1 VTSDRPTIPA
11 PRVRANVQRLR
22 RLACAIWQLA
32 DALDEQ
38 QPGEIA
44 ERVVAALSGEIEHYV
59 GRLAVALGLRWAT
72 GERQGGEGEA
82 EQGAESHSS
91 SVGTAT
97 GARGCAP

>member
-1 VTSDRPTIPA
+1 MTSDRPTIPA
-11 PRVRANVQRLR
+11 PRMRAGVQRLR

-44 ERVVAALSGEIEHYV
+44 ARVVACLSGEIEHYV
-59 GRLAVALGLRWAT
+59 GRLATALGLRWAA

-91 SVGTAT
+91 SVSMPIT
-97 GARGCAP
+97 ARGCAS